1 MARRTKAVRVRVR
14 VRVGRWMCM
23 ARDPTRIHLLCLAH
37 AAAVS
42 LARPLARPPRSN
54 SHGRIKRTP
63 RWPRR
68 LFIRILLYYIYTP
81 LGFSFVC
88 SLSLRPLLFFCP
100 PTLLDL
106 VICSDY
112 SVCYLYQPLASSRAT
127 VQLSFFSSPPPPRPS
142 KGTTFYSINS
152 TRSLS
157 RCLGET
163 LFHLFQQPS
172 TTRSLSA
179 SFRSRLQ
186 GTWSSTSPVK

>member
-1 MARRTKAVRVRVR
+1 M
-14 VRVGRWMCM
+14 RVGRCT
-23 ARDPTRIHLLCLAH
+23 ARDPTRIHMLCLAH

-42 LARPLARPPRSN
+42 LARPVEH

-68 LFIRILLYYIYTP
+68 LFIILLYYIYTP
-81 LGFSFVC
+81 LCFSFVC

-112 SVCYLYQPLASSRAT
+112 SVCYLYQLLASSRVT

-172 TTRSLSA
+172 TTRSSSA